1 MTYFPF
7 SMCHSF
13 NCSVTEL
20 QVAITNPCPRWRGKF
35 SGVELMAAAAECP
48 ANRCPLS
55 SLTAGLKIV
64 GRRLRLPGSRDPL
77 KSRDGQTALHRAPLE
92 LSCSN
97 PQVVVACPP
106 STSR

>member
-20 QVAITNPCPRWRGKF
+20 QVAITNPYPRWRGKF

-55 SLTAGLKIV
+55 SLTARLKIV
-64 GRRLRLPGSRDPL
+64 GRRLRLPRSRDPP
-77 KSRDGQTALHRAPLE
+77 KKIA
-92 LSCSN
+92 
-97 PQVVVACPP
+97 
-106 STSR
+106 